1 MQSTG
6 CDILKFADDTKIYP
20 EIKSPKDVARLQED
34 LPNLAEQSNDW
45 QMLFNVGKRKVV
57 HMGHNNT
64 CPEYFLNGTKLENV
78 NEEKDINGI

>member
-34 LPNLAEQSNDW
+34 LPNLAE
-45 QMLFNVGKRKVV
+45 
-57 HMGHNNT
+57 
-64 CPEYFLNGTKLENV
+64 
-78 NEEKDINGI
+78 